1 MVILL
6 HYKYRAH
13 LLLTNLG
20 AQPSMLFFFF
30 FGLLSALVFQSE
42 LKEEDQHFLS
52 FLLILK
58 KL

>member
-20 AQPSMLFFFF
+20 AQPSMLFF